1 MAHTLNGTLPP
12 GYDGNDVAVTARE
25 RWTLGVIS
33 IGHFFS
39 HYFALVLP
47 PLFPFLKAEFG
58 VSYLELGLA
67 MTAYG
72 LLGGVMQSPVGF
84 LVDRVGPRNVLLV
97 GLGLNACAVIL
108 MGLVNAYW
116 VLLALAVL
124 AGMGNSVFHPA
135 DYAIINN
142 SIREKKLGRAFSL
155 HTFSGFLGGACA
167 PVSILVLAQ
176 WTSWRTALIV
186 AGIGGLFALA
196 AMTWRR
202 DLLNDAHPSNASTGA
217 SAGASAAASSG
228 ASSGADNA
236 APDGPSPQ
244 QSGIRLLL
252 SPAVLLFLLFF
263 ILYGMSSGGLIA
275 FTVTGLVGLHG
286 ISLEQANT
294 ALSAH
299 LFGVVAGILF
309 AGIITDRFPRHLI
322 TATAALLLVAIATA
336 LAVVVPGSSFVLITL
351 MALSGVGLGA
361 VLPAR
366 DLMLRALTPPGQFGK
381 VIGFVFVGYSIGVS
395 IAPILF
401 GWFLDKNQPA
411 YVFYGAAVFA
421 LLALMA
427 TIAAQR
433 MTPQQ

>member
-1 MAHTLNGTLPP
+1 MSQTLNSPMNGPMNGPVSPP
-12 GYDGNDVAVTARE
+12 GYDDSEPSVISRE
-25 RWTLGVIS
+25 RRTLGFIS

-84 LVDRVGPRNVLLV
+84 LVDRIGPRTVLLV
-97 GLGLNACAVIL
+97 GMGINACAVL
-108 MGLVNAYW
+108 MMGLVEVYW
-116 VLLALAVL
+116 ALLALAVL
-124 AGMGNSVFHPA
+124 AGLGNSVFHPA

-142 SIREKKLGRAFSL
+142 AIREKKLGRAFSF

-176 WTSWRTALIV
+176 WTSWRTALTV
-186 AGIGGLFALA
+186 AGIAGLVALA
-196 AMTWRR
+196 AMIWRR
-202 DLLNDAHPSNASTGA
+202 DLLNVTRPSTTPQPTNEVATDTS
-217 SAGASAAASSG
+217 SAALT
-228 ASSGADNA
+228 
-236 APDGPSPQ
+236 
-244 QSGIRLLL
+244 GIPLLL
-252 SPAVLLFLLFF
+252 SPAVLLFMLFF
-263 ILYGMSSGGLIA
+263 ILYGMASGGLIA
-275 FTVTGLVGLHG
+275 FIVTGLVGLHG
-286 ISLEQANT
+286 ISLEEANT

-299 LFGVVAGILF
+299 LFGVVGGILL
-309 AGIITDRFPRHLI
+309 AGIITDRFPRHLV
-322 TATAALLLVAIATA
+322 TAAAALLLAAIATA
-336 LAVVVPGSSFVLITL
+336 LAVVVPGSSLILIAL
-351 MALSGVGLGA
+351 MALSGIGLGA

-401 GWFLDKNQPA
+401 GWFLDGNQPA
-411 YVFYGAAVFA
+411 YVFYGAAIFA
-421 LLALMA
+421 LLALVA
-427 TIAAQR
+427 TAAAQR
-433 MTPQQ
+433 MTPQR